1 MPHNAGLCTR
11 CQFFTDNHGRKKL
24 LVTHDVLFVAALDLT
39 VLLFFDM
46 QVSDAVLEQKEQ
58 TLRAHHRSKHAVRGR
73 VDIEI
78 RLVFRILFQ
87 DRNIEIHQDSLF
99 EIRRN
104 RQIRIIGV
112 ERCNCSTLWVLF
124 PKAIETR
131 LAFCCRAI
139 EHAFNR
145 DNAALGIVLH
155 VVGENHQLRDVDKTA
170 ELFLR
175 EPFIIHPLAFG
186 HHAAYVVRLLDLDK
200 NKRES
205 VDEQRNVGAETFIA
219 VLASEFRRAMVRVVF
234 RVFKIDQ
241 AKRRIVGQ
249 TLVELLAQIVV
260 IQFLQNVRK
269 HALRRNSRS
278 RIQLLELLRKNVHK
292 DVRLWVVGNRRRC
305 ARCTL
310 RSCRYRNCA
319 GLRNFSQIRI
329 ADASQMLN
337 RSQLNAR
344 RFRKKT
350 WHKNN
355 IACVYKTLFVNISFY
370 AVNKVTRQKKL
381 LHFEGIKK
389 IQSYLLTNSAQK
401 CSFR

>member
-1 MPHNAGLCTR
+1 MVRKRRLARTLRMPHNAGRCTR

-24 LVTHDVLFVAALDLT
+24 LVTHDVLFVAALDLAI
-39 VLLFFDM
+39 LLFFDM

-112 ERCNCSTLWVLF
+112 ERRDCRTLGVLF
-124 PKAIETR
+124 PEAVETR
-131 LAFCCRAI
+131 FVFRSRAI

-145 DNAALGIVLH
+145 DNTALGIVLH

-175 EPFIIHPLAFG
+175 KALVVHPLAFG

-200 NKRES
+200 HEREP
-205 VDEQRNVGAETFIA
+205 VDEQRNVGAEIFIA

-234 RVFKIDQ
+234 WVFKIDQ
-241 AKRRIVGQ
+241 AKRRIAGQ
-249 TLVELLAQIVV
+249 ALVELLAQIVV
-260 IQFLQNVRK
+260 IQFLLNVRK

-292 DVRLWVVGNRRRC
+292 NICFRVKRDVRRRC
-305 ARCTL
+305 A
-310 RSCRYRNCA
+310 
-319 GLRNFSQIRI
+319 GLCNFS
-329 ADASQMLN
+329 
-337 RSQLNAR
+337 
-344 RFRKKT
+344 
-350 WHKNN
+350 
-355 IACVYKTLFVNISFY
+355 
-370 AVNKVTRQKKL
+370 
-381 LHFEGIKK
+381 
-389 IQSYLLTNSAQK
+389 
-401 CSFR
+401 